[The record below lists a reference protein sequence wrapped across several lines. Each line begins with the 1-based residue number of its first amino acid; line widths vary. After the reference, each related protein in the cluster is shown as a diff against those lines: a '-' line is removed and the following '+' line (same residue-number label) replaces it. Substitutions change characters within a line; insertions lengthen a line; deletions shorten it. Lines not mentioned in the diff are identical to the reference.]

1 MDQILVNMK
10 DPSWWFTGVFFVL
23 VGIFLTK
30 LASDWLPRAW
40 VYLGRVIPHV
50 TRKIQRWRER
60 KILLRVKRFRQYE
73 IKVHW
78 LISRYWALATIFIM
92 YTGFIMISF
101 AVSNSAERELTEIK
115 RFFPLVLPIYG
126 LQFIV
131 MWEKSVL
138 KRVMTAHIKWKQ
150 GVTSAANGRS

>member
-30 LASDWLPRAW
+30 LASDWLPRIW
-40 VYLGRVIPHV
+40 VYLGRGIPHI

-60 KILLRVKRFRQYE
+60 KILLRVKKYRQYE

-126 LQFIV
+126 LQFVV
-131 MWEKSVL
+131 MWEQSLL
-138 KRVMTAHIKWKQ
+138 KRVMKAHIKWKQ
-150 GVTSAANGRS
+150 GVTSEANGRS